1 MYLDHTPNRGS
12 PCYRFRTLSV
22 PSCSMANETP
32 KAPPEG
38 KFAETLR
45 KSREKRAGMKEQ
57 SEKRAQAQEES
68 LQREEAQRLNQTF
81 PTTRDS
87 QS

>member
-1 MYLDHTPNRGS
+1 
-12 PCYRFRTLSV
+12 
-22 PSCSMANETP
+22 MANENP

-57 SEKRAQAQEES
+57 SENRAQAKEES
-68 LQREEAQRLNQTF
+68 LQREEAKQADQTSTD
-81 PTTRDS
+81 PTES
-87 QS
+87 ES